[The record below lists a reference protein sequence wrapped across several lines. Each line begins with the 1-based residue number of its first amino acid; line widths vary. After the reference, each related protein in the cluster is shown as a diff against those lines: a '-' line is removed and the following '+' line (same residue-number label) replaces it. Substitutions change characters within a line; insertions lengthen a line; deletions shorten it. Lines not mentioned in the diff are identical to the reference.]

1 MEILFWKS
9 EAAAINRSIVPPLP
23 LQAIKESYN
32 DILSELEKF
41 NTQRAVGG
49 SDPLCRAEDPPED
62 EEPEKLDTKERLG
75 KQLGEVKD
83 AIDAAVGEDANH
95 WRAVAHKTVSQQIKL
110 VVHSQP
116 DTLKQYVKDCSI
128 SQTKGDLDGL
138 VAFHFDSKLAGEAI
152 TNPQVRPC
160 PLQEKAYSL
169 TVSTMLAARTPPTE
183 KEATLN
189 PGEIAL
195 LIDGGKS
202 GNKRPLLK
210 PWRPQDNDEDDADMD
225 DEAAPAASFK
235 TRQVSLIKNEASVRA
250 RRGRAGARGA
260 GSIPQHE
267 TMHIC
272 GTDMSLPEQSWG
284 NGYEGTN
291 KGTAIATI
299 KVDAIENDWT
309 ETVKV
314 KKDIYGSFRVAV
326 GNTDPAQPDKKV
338 HCGV

>member
-1 MEILFWKS
+1 M
-9 EAAAINRSIVPPLP
+9 
-23 LQAIKESYN
+23 
-32 DILSELEKF
+32 LSELEKY
-41 NTQRAVGG
+41 NTQRTVGS
-49 SDPLCRAEDPPED
+49 SDPLARVDDPD
-62 EEPEKLDTKERLG
+62 DVEPEHLDIKERLG

-83 AIDAAVGEDANH
+83 AMDAAVAEDSNH
-95 WRAVAHKTVSQQIKL
+95 WRGVAEKTVAQQIKL

-128 SQTKGDLDGL
+128 SQTKGDLGGL
-138 VAFHFDSKLAGEAI
+138 VAYHFDSKLAGEAI

-169 TVSTMLAARTPPTE
+169 TVQTLIAARAPPTD
-183 KEATLN
+183 KDPTLN
-189 PGEIAL
+189 AGEIAL

-210 PWRPQDNDEDDADMD
+210 PWRPQAGDDDDDADMD

-250 RRGRAGARGA
+250 RRVRAVARGA

-272 GTDMSLPEQSWG
+272 GKDMSLPEQSWG
-284 NGYEGTN
+284 NGYDGTN

-299 KVDAIENDWT
+299 KVDDIENDWT

-314 KKDIYGSFRVAV
+314 KKDIYGSFRIAV
-326 GNTDPAQPDKKV
+326 GNTDPNQPATKV
-338 HCGV
+338 HCV

>member
-1 MEILFWKS
+1 M
-9 EAAAINRSIVPPLP
+9 
-23 LQAIKESYN
+23 
-32 DILSELEKF
+32 
-41 NTQRAVGG
+41 
-49 SDPLCRAEDPPED
+49 
-62 EEPEKLDTKERLG
+62 
-75 KQLGEVKD
+75 
-83 AIDAAVGEDANH
+83 DAAVTEDANH

-138 VAFHFDSKLAGEAI
+138 VAYHFDSKLAGEAI

-169 TVSTMLAARTPPTE
+169 LVQTMIAARAPPSE
-183 KEATLN
+183 KDPTLN

-195 LIDGGKS
+195 LIDGGKA

-210 PWRPQDNDEDDADMD
+210 PWRPQAGEDDDDADLD

-235 TRQVSLIKNEASVRA
+235 TRQISLIKNEASVRA
-250 RRGRAGARGA
+250 RRVRAVARGA

-272 GTDMSLPEQSWG
+272 GTDMALPEQSWG
-284 NGYEGTN
+284 EGFEGTN

-299 KVDAIENDWT
+299 TVDAIENDWT

-314 KKDIYGSFRVAV
+314 KKEIYGSFRIAV
-326 GNTDPAQPDKKV
+326 GNREEGQPDKKV
-338 HCGV
+338 HCV